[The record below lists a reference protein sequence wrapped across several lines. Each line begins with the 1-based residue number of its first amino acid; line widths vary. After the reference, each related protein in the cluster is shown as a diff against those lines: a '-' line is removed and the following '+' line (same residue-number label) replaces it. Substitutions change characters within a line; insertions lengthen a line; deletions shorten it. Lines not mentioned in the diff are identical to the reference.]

1 MKTSPRLHARRPR
14 GYILFELVIALTIF
28 SVGILQMSR
37 HLNDVVGVAKS
48 FNQDQVVRLGMR
60 SFLEEIRKKPIT
72 EISLTQTD
80 IMTGITY
87 TSTTEPVSLKTSRG
101 GILLAPSSVSL
112 IHPWP
117 RHLKSTS
124 AMPENPHSC
133 RGIDATAHRW

>member
-14 GYILFELVIALTIF
+14 GYILFELLIALTIF

-72 EISLTQTD
+72 EINLTQTD

-101 GILLAPSSVSL
+101 GILPDMYNLT
-112 IHPWP
+112 I
-117 RHLKSTS
+117 
-124 AMPENPHSC
+124 
-133 RGIDATAHRW
+133 TASYSNGAGQLEDTISIYVYKPAQK

>member
-1 MKTSPRLHARRPR
+1 MKTSSHLPARGPR

-48 FNQDQVVRLGMR
+48 FNQDQIVRLGMR
-60 SFLEEIRKKPIT
+60 TFLEEIRKKPLT
-72 EISLTQTD
+72 EISMTQTD

-101 GILLAPSSVSL
+101 GILPDMYNLT
-112 IHPWP
+112 I
-117 RHLKSTS
+117 
-124 AMPENPHSC
+124 
-133 RGIDATAHRW
+133 TASYSNGAGQLEDTISIYVYKPAQK